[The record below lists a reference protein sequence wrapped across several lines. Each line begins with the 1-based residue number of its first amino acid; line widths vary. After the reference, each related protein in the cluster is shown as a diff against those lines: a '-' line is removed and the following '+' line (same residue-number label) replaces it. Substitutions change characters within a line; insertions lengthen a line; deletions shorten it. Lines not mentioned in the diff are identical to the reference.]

1 MKDDVI
7 RIVRNALADAD
18 DNLHMAYMSFGH
30 LNTEEMNEQC
40 GQSGSTRAEIL
51 AGYHAER
58 DRLQKC
64 VDWVEAV

>member
-7 RIVRNALADAD
+7 RIVRNALAGAD
-18 DNLHMAYMSFGH
+18 DNLHRANMSFCH
-30 LNTEEMNEQC
+30 LNTEEMKEQH